1 MPIVQ
6 MIPCILELPPV
17 GVRKAL
23 YLGDHDQK
31 WVFGVRESASV
42 WALETNDPEI
52 PSHVE
57 VERELV
63 THWMDEFS
71 SPFDVIVWKQM
82 PFTLAVKKKTA
93 AALTAPDAGA

>member
-1 MPIVQ
+1 MPFGQ
-6 MIPCILELPPV
+6 MIPCVLELPPV
-17 GVRKAL
+17 GVRKSL

-31 WVFGVRESASV
+31 WIYGVLESPDV

-63 THWMDEFS
+63 THWMSEPP
-71 SPFDVIVWKQM
+71 SPFDVQVWRQA
-82 PFTLAVKKKTA
+82 PVDFTVVQQARI
-93 AALTAPDAGA
+93 PR